1 MLKVS
6 MYMFAQIIVN
16 SVKRDPCGLERWK
29 RFLEGVELRA
39 LESQKGLSW
48 QRRNMLGTEW
58 HEQKPKVEN
67 GAQELENNKNYS
79 VVQNGN

>member
-48 QRRNMLGTEW
+48 
-58 HEQKPKVEN
+58 
-67 GAQELENNKNYS
+67 
-79 VVQNGN
+79 